1 MQRMTC
7 LRATLSLGTLAV
19 ALIAGAAPA
28 LAETAE
34 DAGTGNAAGLTAAA
48 AAADAADEAGGNA
61 IIVTAAKTTRSA
73 TELEGVEI
81 QKILPG
87 VSALGAVQSMP
98 GVMYQTADPWGNNE
112 QNMSLFIHASP
123 STSWATAST
132 ACRWAT

>member
-1 MQRMTC
+1 M
-7 LRATLSLGTLAV
+7 RATLSLGTLAV